1 MKKVILV
8 LLVLLLMSVGT
19 VFGSE
24 APKVI
29 KEWADPVRERL
40 AGTEI
45 SILASAHPSI
55 NAFQKLTPQFEDLTG
70 IKVNWVTISES
81 AMYGRI
87 LMELSAGGKN
97 INAMMVCAEYLFGLV
112 DLDAIEPLNKYIENL
127 PAWFDWEDIIPAYRS
142 VLTGLDGNVYAA
154 PFAGESGFLM
164 YRKDLFDK
172 YGISVPAT
180 YDEVLEVAKFFHNKD
195 LNGDGKGDIDGIAF
209 RGRRG
214 WGMNWPWALVTF
226 PFGGELLDPK
236 TGDSR
241 FNSQGTIDALSF
253 LVKAAKYA
261 PEGIESFGH
270 YEAWTSFMTGRAAM
284 LIESTAAAPLIED
297 KTSSLV
303 VGKVGY
309 SAMPKGPAGA
319 YSGVWAWG
327 LGMAKASSEKQK
339 EAVWALM
346 TYLFSRE
353 KQEEYLDNKGVVTR
367 TSGFVYLEKE
377 KLPYL
382 SATKDALAQAEKLAE
397 KGYTTVPRTPIW
409 MEVVELM
416 GTYGSMAVAGQMTP
430 EVAAEVTQEMVQKA
444 IDRNRES
451 KRFQKQK

>member
-1 MKKVILV
+1 MKKIIVV

-24 APKVI
+24 VPKVI
-29 KEWADPVRERL
+29 NEWGNPVREKL

-45 SILASAHPSI
+45 LILTSAHPSI

-70 IKVNWVTISES
+70 IKVNWVTIEEG

-87 LMELSAGGKN
+87 LMEITAGGKN
-97 INAMMVCAEYLFGLV
+97 VNAMMVCPEYLFGLV
-112 DLDAIEPLNKYIENL
+112 DLDALEPLNKYIENL
-127 PAWFDWEDIIPAYRS
+127 PAWFDWEDIFPAYIDM
-142 VLTGLDGNVYAA
+142 LTGLDDNVYAM

-164 YRKDLFDK
+164 YRKDLFDE
-172 YGISVPAT
+172 YGINVPAT
-180 YDEVLEVAKFFHNKD
+180 YDEVLETAKFFHDKD
-195 LNGDGKGDIDGIAF
+195 LNGDGKGDIDGISF

-236 TGDSR
+236 TGNSR

-253 LVKAAKYA
+253 LVEAAKYA

-270 YEAWTSFMTGRAAM
+270 YEAWTSFMMGRAAM
-284 LIESTAAAPLIED
+284 LIESTAGAPLMED

-303 VGKVGY
+303 AGKVGY
-309 SAMPKGPAGA
+309 SAMPEGPAGA
-319 YSGVWAWG
+319 YSGVWGWG

-353 KQEEYLDNKGVVTR
+353 KQVEYLANNGVVTR
-367 TSGFVYLEKE
+367 VSGFEYLEKE

-382 SATKDALAQAEKLAE
+382 SAIKDALAQAAKLAE
-397 KGYTTVPRTPIW
+397 KGYAVVPQSPIW

-430 EVAAEVTQEMVQKA
+430 EVAAEVTHEMVQKA
-444 IDRNRES
+444 IENN
-451 KRFQKQK
+451 RFQKQK